1 MRISGIKAILNVKKF
16 GPEDQGQRQGLCNGA
31 YILIFLCL
39 AVFVARLWYLQ
50 IINGEEFREKSERNK
65 LRIVRLQPPR
75 GKILDRNG
83 RLLAGVKPCFNIC
96 IVRKDVKNMEALLG
110 RLLPLLNE
118 QESSIRVRLKT
129 SLQQPGYIPAVI
141 KRDAQWD
148 EISRVEARL
157 SDLPGVIIE
166 VTPGRKYPY
175 GSIAPHLLGYLGEL
189 SQADIDAGRF
199 PEARPGDLVGKYGV
213 EARFQSQLAG
223 IKGERKLE
231 VDSRMMLKR
240 VVSER
245 RPVAGDD
252 VYLTIDVDLQM
263 AAEEGL
269 GEKVGAV
276 VALEPS
282 SGRILAM
289 ASTPK
294 FDPEAF
300 ARGVTVKEWKIL
312 NDPLYRPMRNKA
324 IQEAY
329 APGSTFKIV
338 MASAA
343 LQEKVVDESTQFFC
357 NGSFKL
363 GRRTFRCWDWRGH
376 GQTNIYKAIVQ
387 SCDVYFYNV
396 GLKLGVDR
404 IGRYARGFG
413 LGKRTGIDLPGEQ
426 RGLVPTREWKKKRY
440 HEAWQKGETLNISI
454 GQGFV
459 LTTPIQMAN
468 LISSVANGG
477 DIYRPGFLEK
487 IVGPDAVVHDRFS
500 SDKTGHIPVSHR
512 NLNIVRNA
520 LKGVVQDRRGTARRC
535 RIKGIEVAGKTG
547 TAQVIKQTKR
557 RQSEKM
563 DWKYRDHAWFV
574 AYAPADSPRIA
585 VAVLVEH
592 GGHGGSAAAPI
603 AKLVIERWLQLISPK
618 PVLMPQRRADAGKS
632 QGTGSCR
639 AMTAKLPVRLT
650 HDV

>member
-1 MRISGIKAILNVKKF
+1 MRISGIKTLLHVKKF
-16 GPEDQGQRQGLCNGA
+16 GPDDQGYRQKLCAGA
-31 YILIFLCL
+31 YAIVFLCM
-39 AVFVARLWYLQ
+39 AVLVARLSYLQ
-50 IINGEEFREKSERNK
+50 LINGRKYRELSQQNS
-65 LRIVRLQPPR
+65 VRVVPLQAPR

-96 IVRKDVKNMEALLG
+96 VVRKDVKNMESLLG

-118 QESSIRVRLKT
+118 PDSAVRVRLKQM
-129 SLQQPGYIPAVI
+129 LNQPAYLPAVI
-141 KRDAQWD
+141 KRGADWD
-148 EISRVEARL
+148 EISRIEARL
-157 SDLPGVIIE
+157 SELPGVVID

-189 SQADIDAGRF
+189 SQEDIDSGRF
-199 PEARPGDLVGKYGV
+199 PTAAPGDLVGKYGI
-213 EARFQSQLAG
+213 EARYQTELAG
-223 IKGERKLE
+223 LKGERTLE

-240 VVSER
+240 VLSER
-245 RPVAGDD
+245 MPVPGDD
-252 VYLTIDVDLQM
+252 IFLTLDLDLQM

-269 GEKVGAV
+269 GDQVGAV

-282 SGRILAM
+282 SGRILAI

-294 FDPEAF
+294 FDPEVF
-300 ARGVTVKEWKIL
+300 ARGISTQEWKVL

-324 IQEAY
+324 LQEAY

-338 MASAA
+338 MAGAA
-343 LQEKVVDESTQFFC
+343 LQEKIVDESTTFFC

-363 GRRTFRCWDWRGH
+363 GRRRFRCWDWRGH
-376 GQTNIYKAIVQ
+376 GKTNIYKALVE

-404 IGRYARGFG
+404 IARYARGFG
-413 LGKRTGIDLPGEQ
+413 LGQRTGIDLPGEQ
-426 RGLVPTREWKKKRY
+426 RGLVPTREWKRKRF
-440 HEAWQKGETLNISI
+440 HEAWQKGETLNVSI

-459 LTTPIQMAN
+459 LATPVQMAS
-468 LISSVANGG
+468 LIASVANGG
-477 DIYRPGFLEK
+477 TIYRPGYVERL
-487 IVGPDAVVHDRFS
+487 VGPDGIPEQEFASHE
-500 SDKTGHIPVSHR
+500 KGKLPVSLE
-512 NLNIVRNA
+512 NLAIVKRA
-520 LKGVVQDRRGTARRC
+520 LKGVVQGQHGTARKC

-563 DWKYRDHAWFV
+563 EWKYRDHAWFV
-574 AYAPADSPRIA
+574 AYAPADNPLIA

-603 AKLVIERWLQLISPK
+603 ARQVMERWFQLMAPK
-618 PVLMPQRRADAGKS
+618 PVIMPHRSASRKTVTSSLAS
-632 QGTGSCR
+632 
-639 AMTAKLPVRLT
+639 
-650 HDV
+650 